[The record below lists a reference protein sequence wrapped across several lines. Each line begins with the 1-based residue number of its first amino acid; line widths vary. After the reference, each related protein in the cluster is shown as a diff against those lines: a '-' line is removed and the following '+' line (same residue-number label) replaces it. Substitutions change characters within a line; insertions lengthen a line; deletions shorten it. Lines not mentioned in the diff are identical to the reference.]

1 MTDHDDTAGRTT
13 APQSPYGA
21 HEVRIGALVLI
32 VGAIIAFV
40 VPYFLL

>member
-1 MTDHDDTAGRTT
+1 MTDHGEPEGRTT

-21 HEVRIGALVLI
+21 REVRVGALVLV

-40 VPYFLL
+40 VPYLVL